1 MRKTTKAILGV
12 VSGVALTIG
21 TATAA
26 PPNLPDTSSSNA
38 TKEAS
43 VTKANKLPG
52 AKVKVKEGA
61 KAGQQS
67 ETTLKSVKIKESAKT
82 GRADGA
88 VSMGAPT
95 VKTNKGDKTGQ

>member
-1 MRKTTKAILGV
+1 
-12 VSGVALTIG
+12 
-21 TATAA
+21 
-26 PPNLPDTSSSNA
+26 
-38 TKEAS
+38 
-43 VTKANKLPG
+43 
-52 AKVKVKEGA
+52 VKVKEGA
-61 KAGQQS
+61 IAGQQS